1 MLHIKAER
9 NLFSRFHRQ
18 LFCWIDEWHGLSM
31 IDIRRIEDEVKK
43 ELDQVK
49 LNKAFFFISK
59 RLIFYSYV
67 KQIQEG
73 QVKGHSVEADE

>member
-49 LNKAFFFISK
+49 LNKAFFFHFQAFNFLFLRKANTRRSG
-59 RLIFYSYV
+59 
-67 KQIQEG
+67 EG
-73 QVKGHSVEADE
+73 S